1 MAKCHI
7 LVDLSLKQGCDLCD
21 KTKPLVY
28 VGDDFRMNKYF
39 FEKLLLAKN
48 VNRRRIWVSSNQGP
62 QWIETKTVETYF
74 LIHSSSFLL
83 AKPPK
88 PEKEDYI
95 CCRNCSFPVSTW
107 LIVPSFQSLCF
118 CQIGPGP
125 FCLGSGLWGGLRGSL
140 LVLLLHTGP
149 WSVSFE
155 NGAKKLCLW
164 P

>member
-74 LIHSSSFLL
+74 LIHSSSFLFGQ
-83 AKPPK
+83 APQ
-88 PEKEDYI
+88 PEKRGLYL
-95 CCRNCSFPVSTW
+95 
-107 LIVPSFQSLCF
+107 LISCEYLIDCAFISESLLLSDWAWAALSRVWPLGWCVGQSSGFTPSH
-118 CQIGPGP
+118 
-125 FCLGSGLWGGLRGSL
+125 GSL
-140 LVLLLHTGP
+140 ICQFWK
-149 WSVSFE
+149 WS
-155 NGAKKLCLW
+155 
-164 P
+164 